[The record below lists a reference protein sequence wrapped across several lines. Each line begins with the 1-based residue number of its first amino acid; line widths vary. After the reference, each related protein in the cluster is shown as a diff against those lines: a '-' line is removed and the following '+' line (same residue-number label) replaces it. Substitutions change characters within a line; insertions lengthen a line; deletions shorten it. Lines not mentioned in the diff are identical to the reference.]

1 MGADVTRGVGGVQ
14 IVIVD
19 GVRYR
24 REDAERLGLL
34 KDGDKGRRRRREVAH
49 AGEQGPS
56 VDAEQVIE

>member
-34 KDGDKGRRRRREVAH
+34 KDGDKGDGGGEKSRTPANKGRRST
-49 AGEQGPS
+49 PNK
-56 VDAEQVIE
+56 